1 MLRNAP
7 WKELHEVLL
16 YGDHFKTE
24 LTQRS
29 KPLPSE
35 DRSVE
40 VDIQQL
46 DWKMK
51 FCDYTKKTIEVNTEI
66 IIFP

>member
-7 WKELHEVLL
+7 WKELREVLL

-24 LTQRS
+24 LTQKS
-29 KPLPSE
+29 KPLLSE

-46 DWKMK
+46 D
-51 FCDYTKKTIEVNTEI
+51 
-66 IIFP
+66 